1 MSRYDDTPVQLM
13 CVMTGGLGRA
23 VSVSTLATAE
33 AAPDFLAVKAATVSE
48 YAVAGSGEE
57 RMWSVLTIAV

>member
-1 MSRYDDTPVQLM
+1 M

-57 RMWSVLTIAV
+57 DDVECVITIAV

>member
-1 MSRYDDTPVQLM
+1 M
-13 CVMTGGLGRA
+13 CVMAGGLGRA

-57 RMWSVLTIAV
+57 EDVECVSPLLIRTH